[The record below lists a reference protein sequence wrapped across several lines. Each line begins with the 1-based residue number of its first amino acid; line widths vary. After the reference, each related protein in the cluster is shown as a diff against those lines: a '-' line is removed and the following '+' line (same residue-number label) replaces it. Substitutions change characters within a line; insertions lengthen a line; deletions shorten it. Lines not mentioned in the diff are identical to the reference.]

1 MICLRSSGSWGFLAC
16 RKAHALVGTV
26 TERLVL
32 ARATAAQGN
41 HFLASGNGE
50 WFAIGIHHLH
60 GSWKDERTVI
70 SATHNDWIRH
80 NKNSFSI
87 VATATQSA

>member
-1 MICLRSSGSWGFLAC
+1 
-16 RKAHALVGTV
+16 VGTV

-32 ARATAAQGN
+32 AGTTAAQGN
-41 HFLASGNGE
+41 HFLASGNGK
-50 WFAIGIHHLH
+50 WLAISIHHLH
-60 GSWKDERTVI
+60 GSWKDERTVV

-80 NKNSFSI
+80 NKNSFSF